1 MAWIIRC
8 VISIP
13 LLLIMTLSHA
23 QTLTPSLI
31 DRWISTMQQF
41 QDQEVIQEDM
51 DEGSDFEGGL
61 DDVMAQLAVE
71 IKKSS
76 TAMAVIQKQGFSS
89 ANEWADVSTQI
100 YRTFAAIH
108 IDDDGAALAVNEQMQ
123 QALRELDSNPH
134 LTADQKAQMRQQMA
148 AAGKTMASFTDNVS
162 SADKAAVKARLQQLE
177 QLFEE

>member
-1 MAWIIRC
+1 MTWIIRC
-8 VISIP
+8 VISVP
-13 LLLIMTLSHA
+13 LLLVVALSHA
-23 QTLTPSLI
+23 QTLTPPLI
-31 DRWISTMQQF
+31 DRWIATMQQF
-41 QDQEVIQEDM
+41 QDQEVIQEDI
-51 DEGSDFEGGL
+51 DDGSDFEGGL

-76 TAMAVIQKQGFSS
+76 TAMAVIRKQGFSS
-89 ANEWADVSTQI
+89 ANEWADVSAHI

-108 IDDDGAALAVNEQMQ
+108 IDDDGAAMAVNEQMQ

>member
-8 VISIP
+8 VVSVS
-13 LLLIMTLSHA
+13 LLLMVAVSHA
-23 QTLTPSLI
+23 EPLTPSLI
-31 DRWISTMQQF
+31 DRWITTMQQF
-41 QDQEVIQEDM
+41 QDQKVIEKDM
-51 DEGSDFEGGL
+51 DEGSDFEGDL
-61 DDVMAQLAVE
+61 DEVMAQLAVE
-71 IKKSS
+71 VRKSAP
-76 TAMAVIQKQGFSS
+76 AMVVIQKQGFSS
-89 ANEWADVSTQI
+89 ANEWGDVSARI

-108 IDDDGAALAVNEQMQ
+108 IEDDGAAMEINQQMQ